1 MKRNRIYVSPT
12 VKVVEMVSGSKLLDT
27 SATLQG
33 YEHQDNSDGNGWQ

>member
-1 MKRNRIYVSPT
+1 
-12 VKVVEMVSGSKLLDT
+12 MVSGSKLLDT